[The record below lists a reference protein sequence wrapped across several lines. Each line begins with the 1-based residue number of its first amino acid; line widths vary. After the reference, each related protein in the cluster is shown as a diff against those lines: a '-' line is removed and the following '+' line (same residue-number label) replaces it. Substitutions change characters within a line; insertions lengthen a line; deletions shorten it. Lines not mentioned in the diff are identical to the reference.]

1 MVTAKRALPDA
12 AVFELVNEYSDC
24 FTIVRNDKCF
34 RGYIMLEV
42 KSLYVSYGGVQALT
56 NVSVHV
62 KEGEFV
68 SLIGS
73 NGAGKT
79 TLLNSIMNIVSKTKG
94 SAAFE
99 GKDISKV
106 STANIVSDGLALVP
120 EGRRVFA
127 NMSVRENLEMG
138 GFKRPASEVKSRL
151 AEITDMFP
159 VLGERA
165 GQMAGMLSG
174 GEQQMLA
181 IGRALMTAPKIL
193 LMDEPSMGLAPL
205 VIKEVYEKLKVLA
218 ETGLTIL
225 LVEQNASMALKYAQ
239 RGYVLENGRIIMQG
253 KASELL
259 GDNEVKRAYLGK
271 EYKEKWE
278 R

>member
-1 MVTAKRALPDA
+1 MR
-12 AVFELVNEYSDC
+12 
-24 FTIVRNDKCF
+24 
-34 RGYIMLEV
+34 MLEV
-42 KSLYVSYGGVQALT
+42 KSLSVSYGAVAALM

-62 KEGEFV
+62 APGEFV

-79 TLLNSIMNIVSKTKG
+79 TLLNSIMNIIGRSKGTVKFDGKDVSK
-94 SAAFE
+94 
-99 GKDISKV
+99 
-106 STANIVSDGLALVP
+106 ANTPKIVSRGMAIVP

-127 NMSVRENLEMG
+127 NMTVRENLEMG
-138 GFKRPASEVKSRL
+138 GFTRPAGEVKASL
-151 AEITDMFP
+151 QKMFEMFP
-159 VLGERA
+159 VLEER
-165 GQMAGMLSG
+165 QTQTAGMLSG

-181 IGRALMTAPKIL
+181 IGRALMTSPKLL

-218 ETGLTIL
+218 SGGLTIL
-225 LVEQNASMALKYAQ
+225 LVEQNATMALKYAQ
-239 RGYVLENGRIIMQG
+239 RGYVLENGRIILQG